1 MAQKV
6 IDTNVEPEIALQAM
20 QRLHSCYDKL
30 LQILRTNKELIRQGL
45 FSPES
50 IEYLNSIETSLLI
63 SLCSSNMNISK
74 VAVALFQ
81 QLHEMSTIASEIC
94 GEEVASLKPHFD
106 LCERLSSVSFVVSSR
121 LAIQKAF
128 RKALSQ
134 IREPTQSITAA
145 MGTAFDERD
154 RLSKHL
160 TSAAAGTRKMVG
172 SRSMEAEM
180 IVNEWINYSGFL
192 ASLGGSWYPDFANE
206 RGLPRR
212 PESLSKSAIESLNRL
227 KAFLKDECRYL
238 ASESTVL
245 REKVTRTLSGDL
257 SPRLFGL
264 LFEQLDEI
272 TSGLFDTKG
281 QPLCKDSN
289 TIFVDQ
295 SVGLLKGLVDRITE
309 PVNIPPYVDF
319 GGILQSFCEY
329 LERLGG
335 RDPAK
340 LQIKIKMCS
349 LCELVAAKRDVLNL
363 KQEVRLMNNLLGYIH
378 KWSVETDALSKA
390 DVRVITEEDRAL
402 QRQSLRA
409 MANISVNLPLLVT
422 SEPDTD
428 PLEAKSK
435 LFKKYFDYF
444 AIILKKCRVLDGLD
458 DRRETINVNTELQTL
473 LLKSKDAVKDLG
485 PLRQSTVT
493 IISNLVNAN
502 VEAGLRYCLP
512 MAYTEDLRT
521 KTSFLQ
527 LFTKMLEQRV
537 DLEDLDETLPMDRI
551 ERIVEVFDL

>member
-1 MAQKV
+1 
-6 IDTNVEPEIALQAM
+6 
-20 QRLHSCYDKL
+20 
-30 LQILRTNKELIRQGL
+30 
-45 FSPES
+45 
-50 IEYLNSIETSLLI
+50 
-63 SLCSSNMNISK
+63 
-74 VAVALFQ
+74 
-81 QLHEMSTIASEIC
+81 
-94 GEEVASLKPHFD
+94 
-106 LCERLSSVSFVVSSR
+106 
-121 LAIQKAF
+121 
-128 RKALSQ
+128 
-134 IREPTQSITAA
+134 
-145 MGTAFDERD
+145 MGTAFEERD

-160 TSAAAGTRKMVG
+160 NTAAAGTRKMVG

-180 IVNEWINYSGFL
+180 IVTEWINYSGFL

-206 RGLPRR
+206 RGQPRR
-212 PESLSKSAIESLNRL
+212 PESLSKSAIDSLNRL

-238 ASESTVL
+238 ASESSLL

-378 KWSVETDALSKA
+378 KWSVETDSLSKT

-402 QRQSLRA
+402 QRHSLRA
-409 MANISVNLPLLVT
+409 MANITVNLPLLVT

-551 ERIVEVFDL
+551 ERIVEVFHP

>member
-6 IDTNVEPEIALQAM
+6 IDTNVDRDIALKAM
-20 QRLHSCYDKL
+20 QRLHSCYNKL
-30 LQILRTNKELIRQGL
+30 LEILRSNKDLVRQGL
-45 FSPES
+45 FSPENM
-50 IEYLNSIETSLLI
+50 EYLSNIETSLLI
-63 SLCSSNMNISK
+63 SLCSTNLNISK
-74 VAVALFQ
+74 VTVALFQ
-81 QLHEMSTIASEIC
+81 QLHEMSTIANEVC
-94 GEEVASLKPHFD
+94 GEEVSVLKAHFD

-134 IREPTQSITAA
+134 IREPTHSITAA
-145 MGTAFDERD
+145 LGTAFEERD

-160 TSAAAGTRKMVG
+160 NTPAGTRKIVG
-172 SRSMEAEM
+172 SRSMEADM
-180 IVNEWINYSGFL
+180 IVSEWVNYSGFL

-206 RGLPRR
+206 RGQPRR
-212 PESLSKSAIESLNRL
+212 PESLSKSAIDNLNRL

-238 ASESTVL
+238 ASESTYL
-245 REKVTRTLSGDL
+245 RETVSRMLSTDL
-257 SPRLFGL
+257 STRLFGL

-272 TSGLFDTKG
+272 TSSLFDTKG
-281 QPLCKDSN
+281 QPLCKDGN
-289 TIFVDQ
+289 TLFVDQ
-295 SVGLLKGLVDRITE
+295 SVSLLKGLVDRITE

-335 RDPAK
+335 RDPVK
-340 LQIKIKMCS
+340 LQIKVKMCS
-349 LCELVAAKRDVLNL
+349 LCDLVAAKRDVLNL

-378 KWSVETDALSKA
+378 KWAVESDALPKT
-390 DVRVITEEDRAL
+390 DVRVITEGDRNL
-402 QRQSLRA
+402 QRYSLRA
-409 MANISVNLPLLVT
+409 MANITVNLPLLVT

-444 AIILKKCRVLDGLD
+444 AVVLKKCRVLDGLD

-485 PLRQSTVT
+485 PLRESTIT

-502 VEAGLRYCLP
+502 VDAGLKYCLP
-512 MAYTEDLRT
+512 MAYTDDVRT

-537 DLEDLDETLPMDRI
+537 DLDDFDETLPLDRI
-551 ERIVEVFDL
+551 ERIVEVLSS